1 VIPRCP
7 AAWPPAPRGF
17 RLNRTS
23 TIRYRARLLPG
34 VSLLFGLLT
43 LGATGCKTAA
53 QYHADADEEV
63 YALIDAR
70 RAQLFSDDGGFTI
83 DAPAD
88 NLRDRILAGEVIAE
102 PLSLVEC
109 LEIAAEN
116 NRDYQRAR
124 EDLYRAA
131 LDLTLEQWQFESQ
144 GFGSASAAVDGT
156 GNDANSSTNS
166 GNVGFSRV
174 LGNGA
179 RIMGSIGASL
189 FRVVSGSDG
198 WDVVSDLS
206 LTFTQPLLRGAGKR
220 IARENLTQA
229 ERDLVYQVRDFERF
243 RRAFAVDVA
252 AQVYDLLQAIDE
264 LANEEQNLES
274 LRLLRERNAAQA
286 EAGRLSDI
294 EADQARQQALNSE
307 NRALTLG
314 TGLESRWDSFKLF
327 LGLPIGAEIALD
339 AAEFEELTEEDEVLE
354 LLTEARGTEIAFAER
369 LDYMTTLDSLDDQLR
384 AVEIA
389 EDGLGADLGLT
400 VRGDSA
406 SVEGRPASLAGGSTT
421 WSAALDMDL
430 PFDRMSERNTYRR
443 ALITLE
449 AVERDVALQT
459 DLVRVDVRESLRQ
472 VANSRESYDIR
483 VGALAVAEHLLEG
496 AQLSLLAG
504 RLETRAVLDAQLD
517 LTQARNDKTSA
528 LVDLT
533 LARLQLYLDMEMLR
547 VDEDGIGIAPE
558 LSEWLAEDSQ

>member
-1 VIPRCP
+1 MSCGLALGP
-7 AAWPPAPRGF
+7 ARL
-17 RLNRTS
+17 RLNRPPQ
-23 TIRYRARLLPG
+23 ICLLARLLPG
-34 VSLLFGLLT
+34 MSLLLV

-53 QYHADADEEV
+53 QYQADADAEV

-70 RAQLFSDDGGFTI
+70 RAKLFSEEGGFSIETQ
-83 DAPAD
+83 AD
-88 NLRDRILAGEVIAE
+88 KLRERMLAGETLPE
-102 PLSLVEC
+102 PLSLVDC

-116 NRDYQRAR
+116 NLDYQTAR

-144 GFGSASAAVDGT
+144 GFGSASAVIDGT

-166 GNVGFSRV
+166 GSVGFSRA

-179 RIMGSIGASL
+179 QLVASLGSSL
-189 FRVVSGSDG
+189 FRLVSGSDG

-220 IARENLTQA
+220 IARENLTQT
-229 ERDLVYQVRDFERF
+229 ERNLVYEVRDFERF
-243 RRAFAVDVA
+243 RRTFAVDVA
-252 AQVYDLLQAIDE
+252 TQVYDLLQAIDQ

-274 LRLLRERNAAQA
+274 LRLLRERNAALA

-314 TGLESRWDSFKLF
+314 TSLEGRWDSFKLF
-327 LGLPIGAEIALD
+327 LGVPIEAEITLDPAEFANLTEKDELLSLLTEGVGIEIALSQ
-339 AAEFEELTEEDEVLE
+339 
-354 LLTEARGTEIAFAER
+354 R
-369 LDYMTTLDSLDDQLR
+369 LDYQTTLDQLDDQIR

-400 VRGDSA
+400 VRGDTA
-406 SVEGRPASLAGGSTT
+406 SVEGRPASLAGNSST
-421 WSAALDMDL
+421 WSAALAVDL
-430 PFDRMSERNTYRR
+430 PFDRMSERNTYKR

-449 AVERDVALQT
+449 ATERGVTLQT
-459 DLVRVDVRESLRQ
+459 DLVRIEVRESLRQ
-472 VANSRESYDIR
+472 VANSRESYDIQ

-496 AQLSLLAG
+496 AQLSLEAG
-504 RLETRAVLDAQLD
+504 RLETRAVLDAQSD

-547 VDEDGIGIAPE
+547 VDEDGIGTALE
-558 LSEWLAEDSQ
+558 LSEWLAEDTQQ

>member
-1 VIPRCP
+1 MSCGVALGP
-7 AAWPPAPRGF
+7 ARL
-17 RLNRTS
+17 RLNRPPQ
-23 TIRYRARLLPG
+23 ICLLARLLPG
-34 VSLLFGLLT
+34 MSLLLV

-53 QYHADADEEV
+53 QYQADADAEV

-70 RAQLFSDDGGFTI
+70 RAKLFSEEGGFSIETQ
-83 DAPAD
+83 AD
-88 NLRDRILAGEVIAE
+88 NLRERMLAGETLPE
-102 PLSLVEC
+102 PLSLIDC
-109 LEIAAEN
+109 LQIAAEN
-116 NRDYQRAR
+116 NRDYQAAR

-144 GFGSASAAVDGT
+144 GFGSASAVIDGT

-166 GNVGFSRV
+166 GSVGFSRA

-179 RIMGSIGASL
+179 QFVASLGSSL
-189 FRVVSGSDG
+189 FRIVSGSDG

-229 ERDLVYQVRDFERF
+229 ERSLVYEVRDFERF
-243 RRAFAVDVA
+243 RRTFAVDVA
-252 AQVYDLLQAIDE
+252 TQVYDLLQAIDQ

-274 LRLLRERNAAQA
+274 LRLLRERNAALA

-314 TGLESRWDSFKLF
+314 TSLEGRWDSFKLF
-327 LGLPIGAEIALD
+327 LGVPIEAEITLDPAEFANLTEKDELLSLLTEGVGIEIALSQ
-339 AAEFEELTEEDEVLE
+339 
-354 LLTEARGTEIAFAER
+354 R
-369 LDYMTTLDSLDDQLR
+369 LDYQTTLDQLDDQIR

-400 VRGDSA
+400 VQGDTA
-406 SVEGRPASLAGGSTT
+406 SVEGRPASLAGNSST
-421 WSAALDMDL
+421 WSAALAVDL
-430 PFDRMSERNTYRR
+430 PFDRMSERNTYKR

-449 AVERDVALQT
+449 ATERGVTLQT
-459 DLVRVDVRESLRQ
+459 DLVRIEVRESLRQ
-472 VANSRESYDIR
+472 VANSRESYDIQ

-496 AQLSLLAG
+496 AQLSLEAG
-504 RLETRAVLDAQLD
+504 RLETRAVLDAQSD

-547 VDEDGIGIAPE
+547 VDEDGIGTALE
-558 LSEWLAEDSQ
+558 LSEWLAEDTQQ